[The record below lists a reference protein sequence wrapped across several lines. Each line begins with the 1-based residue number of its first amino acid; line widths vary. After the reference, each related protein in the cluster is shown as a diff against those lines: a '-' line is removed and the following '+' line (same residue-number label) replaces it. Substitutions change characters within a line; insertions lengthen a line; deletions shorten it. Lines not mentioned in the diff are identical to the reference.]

1 MKKIHISN
9 RERASLK
16 KTKHHKMRNLETYVP
31 TFIFFKK
38 LLFYTVKSVI
48 MSSFCH
54 LYLHT
59 VISFSVIVI
68 CFLENKEVK
77 YYTVDVIGILESNE
91 KKKKKS

>member
-1 MKKIHISN
+1 MNYVSIQMKKIQRKSESKEN
-9 RERASLK
+9 ETSQAEKLG
-16 KTKHHKMRNLETYVP
+16 NLRTY
-31 TFIFFKK
+31 IYFFKK

-68 CFLENKEVK
+68 CFLENKEVT
-77 YYTVDVIGILESNE
+77 YYTVDV
-91 KKKKKS
+91 